1 MLKLIMPTVSILMP
15 IKGDCNYL
23 SKAIQ
28 SVLLQDYCDWEFIIC
43 ADSIGMNA
51 TELITSLAS
60 FDSRLILLDT
70 QGLNLA
76 EALNRGIE
84 IARGELIV
92 RFDADDIMLPG
103 RLKVQVKYMLR
114 EPKIVALG
122 GQILMINESDKIC
135 GVAPY
140 FNLRNRPIVSKI
152 IFKCPFAHPATII
165 RSKSLKSVGGYNT
178 KFKYAEDYDLWLRLS
193 HHGKFANLLRPLIA
207 YRTHPYQTSMEH
219 IAETKRFTALGIIN
233 ELIYRKQSTNQK
245 KETIPEINILKAFPE
260 E

>member
-43 ADSIGMNA
+43 SDSIGMNA

-103 RLKVQVKYMLR
+103 RLKVQVKYM
-114 EPKIVALG
+114 PA
-122 GQILMINESDKIC
+122 C
-135 GVAPY
+135 
-140 FNLRNRPIVSKI
+140 FNLK
-152 IFKCPFAHPATII
+152 
-165 RSKSLKSVGGYNT
+165 
-178 KFKYAEDYDLWLRLS
+178 
-193 HHGKFANLLRPLIA
+193 AN
-207 YRTHPYQTSMEH
+207 S
-219 IAETKRFTALGIIN
+219 
-233 ELIYRKQSTNQK
+233 
-245 KETIPEINILKAFPE
+245 
-260 E
+260 